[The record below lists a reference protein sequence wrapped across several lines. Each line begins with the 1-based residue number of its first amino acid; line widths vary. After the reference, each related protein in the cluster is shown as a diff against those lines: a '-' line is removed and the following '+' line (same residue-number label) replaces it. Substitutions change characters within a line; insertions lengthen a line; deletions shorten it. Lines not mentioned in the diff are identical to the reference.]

1 MNAEELEKIRDEIEA
16 FPLIHQ
22 EQIYALLV
30 KGKVAMQATSQGMLI
45 NLGTLPDEL
54 LGEIVQYANYV
65 KKQEESITKDE
76 KTKDELRENYFGASA
91 EHA

>member
-1 MNAEELEKIRDEIEA
+1 MKTEELEQIRDEIEA
-16 FPLIHQ
+16 FPPIHQ
-22 EQIYALLV
+22 EQIYALLL
-30 KGKVAMQATSQGMLI
+30 KSKIAMQATSQGMLI

-65 KKQEESITKDE
+65 KKQEETITEDE
-76 KTKDELRENYFGASA
+76 HTKDELRENYFGGSA